1 MKRWSFALLVI
12 VVVGVAAFFALR
24 GNNTLEGMRVI
35 AIANLMSHPI
45 IDTVQ
50 EDLLAE
56 LKREGYEDGRNV
68 RIILRNANG
77 QMQVVPSIANELVAQ
92 DPDIIIA
99 ITTPMSQAVKKVAQ
113 CPVVFGAVT
122 DPIGAGLIASFEQ
135 GEEMITGT
143 SDAVPYDEQLRL
155 IRRITPNVKR
165 LGVLFNPGEAA
176 SQYGIKQLRKFA
188 PALGFSLIEGPVSST
203 GDVYPVAQNLVRR
216 VDAFLI
222 STDNTVAAGIAAAVK
237 VATEHKVPLY
247 ACDGGS
253 IEKGALAAVSAGY
266 AQVGIDTGK
275 LAVRVLKGERGIPSV
290 TARGSEVYIN
300 KKAAEMMGVSVPDDI
315 IQNATK
321 VYEEIKE

>member
-1 MKRWSFALLVI
+1 MKKWPVVLLLL
-12 VVVGVAAFFALR
+12 VVVGVTAFFVLR
-24 GNNTLEGMRVI
+24 GNNTPTGTKVI

-45 IDTVQ
+45 LDTVQ
-50 EDLLAE
+50 ENLLSE
-56 LKREGYEDGRNV
+56 LKREGYEDGKNV

-77 QMQVVPSIANELVAQ
+77 QMQVVSSIANELAAQ
-92 DPDIIIA
+92 NPDIIIA

-122 DPIGAGLIASFEQ
+122 DPVGAGLVSSLEE
-135 GEEMITGT
+135 GEALITGT

-155 IRRITPNVKR
+155 IRRITPNVKK

-188 PALGFSLIEGPVSST
+188 PELGFTLVEGPVSST
-203 GDVYPVAQNLVRR
+203 GEVYPVAQNLARR
-216 VDAFLI
+216 VDAILI

-237 VATEHKVPLY
+237 VATEHKFPLY
-247 ACDGGS
+247 ACDSGS

-275 LAVRVLKGERGIPSV
+275 LAARVLNGERGIPTI
-290 TARGSEVYIN
+290 TAKGSEVYIN
-300 KKAAEMMGVSVPDDI
+300 KKAAEMMGVSIPDELI
-315 IQNATK
+315 HNATK

>member
-1 MKRWSFALLVI
+1 MKKWSVALLVI
-12 VVVGVAAFFALR
+12 VVIGAAAFFALR
-24 GNNTLEGMRVI
+24 VHNTPEGMRVI

-45 IDTVQ
+45 LDTVQ
-50 EDLLAE
+50 ENLLAE
-56 LKREGYEDGRNV
+56 LKREGYEDGKNV

-92 DPDIIIA
+92 DSDIIIA

-122 DPIGAGLIASFEQ
+122 DPVGAGLIASLDQ

-188 PALGFSLIEGPVSST
+188 PDFGFTLIEGPVSST
-203 GDVYPVAQNLVRR
+203 GDVYPVAQNLAHR
-216 VDAFLI
+216 VDAILI

-247 ACDGGS
+247 ACDSGS

-290 TARGSEVYIN
+290 TAKGSEVYIN
-300 KKAAEMMGVSVPDDI
+300 KKAAEMMGVSVPNEI

-321 VYEEIKE
+321 VYKEIKE